1 MHCPYLQLPLDDP
14 IFGDSRPLP
23 ARSATGRPAAR
34 LQRLQRGKGPL
45 RLGRLTR
52 RLGRLGSPRPTGD
65 PTHNIAFLD
74 SSTTSTVAATT
85 ASLYTSRNATSS
97 RGQHGRR

>member
-14 IFGDSRPLP
+14 IFGDSGPLP
-23 ARSATGRPAAR
+23 ARSATGRAAR

-45 RLGRLTR
+45 RFRRLTR
-52 RLGRLGSPRPTGD
+52 LLGRLGSPRPTGD

-85 ASLYTSRNATSS
+85 ASSYTSRNATSS